1 VKTILV
7 LDDDKNVRE
16 YLRRI
21 LERKGYEV
29 LDASNGEDGIAL
41 FRRAT
46 VDLVIID
53 MLMPRMDGAET
64 MLHLRSAPNSPKIIA
79 ISGGSAELDAGVC
92 LKVGE
97 LAGASLTFDKPI
109 DGNSLVTAVR
119 QLLDGER

>member
-7 LDDDKNVRE
+7 LDDDGNVRE

-21 LERKGYEV
+21 LERQGYQV
-29 LDASNGEDGIAL
+29 LDAANGEEGIAL
-41 FRRAT
+41 FRQT
-46 VDLVIID
+46 KIDLVVID

-79 ISGGSAELDAGVC
+79 ISGGSAELDAEVC

-97 LAGASLTFDKPI
+97 LAGASRILDKPI
-109 DGNSLVTAVR
+109 DGNSMVTAVR
-119 QLLDGER
+119 QLLEEEP